1 MPSQGLTQFQ
11 RLVLARVLEVL
22 PPESS
27 FALAGGGAL
36 IARGIVD
43 RVTDDL
49 DLFTSEQR
57 DVRLAAAL
65 VEEGLADS
73 GWTVEIVRAG
83 ASFRRYRVTDPATAR
98 ETLLDIGW
106 DARLDPPGR
115 TDLGPTLTIHELAA
129 DKVLA
134 LFGRAEARDLVDL
147 HALSARLGRED
158 MLAAAREKDAGFDTY
173 VFAQML
179 TRTAARP
186 DADFPTDAERLA
198 DVREWAQQWRSE
210 LAGDLLE

>member
-1 MPSQGLTQFQ
+1 
-11 RLVLARVLEVL
+11 VLARVLEIL

-36 IARGIVD
+36 IARGIVE

-57 DVRLAAAL
+57 DVRLAATL
-65 VEEGLADS
+65 VEEGLAES
-73 GWTVEIVRAG
+73 GWTVDTVRAG
-83 ASFRRYRVTDPATAR
+83 ASFRRYRVTDLTTAS

-106 DARLDPPGR
+106 DARIDPPSR
-115 TDLGPTLTIHELAA
+115 TELGPTLTVHELAA

-147 HALSARLGRED
+147 HALSAQVGYGD

-179 TRTAARP
+179 ARTAARP
-186 DADFPTDAERLA
+186 DADFPIDAQRLA
-198 DVREWAQQWRSE
+198 EVREWAHQWRSE